1 MNPHTTQTL
10 AGAAPLGTAPAISSS
25 GDWRFEALLA
35 AGLIAWSGTGAGAC
49 PPSDPPVPPAAPEPP
64 VERALRAPR
73 RAPNA
78 HPDDVEQWVH
88 RHAEEGRDLL
98 ATGTQRALR
107 LWNAARLA
115 AWGEDV
121 EPARPQLAVF
131 STGSD
136 DQAAPRATWTEWAP
150 AQGRPAGRIVVLVHG
165 LDESGFV
172 WDDLAPELAAAGLTA
187 VRFDYSNDQSIS
199 HTTDQLAG
207 SLRRLR
213 EAGVQRIDLVGHSMG
228 ALAIRDLLTRSDL
241 YAGDASAAAA
251 EGLPSVDRF
260 IMLAA
265 PNHGSALAPLQP
277 LSEAREHLARK
288 LEHNS
293 AAGDGWVHSTRDGR
307 GEAAVDLTEGSEFL
321 HEINA
326 RPLPTDVRITNIVA
340 CMVGSTERQRLRSAL
355 KRGLADMLDP
365 EGARAVTGYVDEA
378 LDALGD
384 GLVSADSMM
393 LEGVTDTVE
402 VKANHRSMIR
412 RMRVFGDDSAGYT
425 PPAIPI
431 IVNRLAEPQ

>member
-1 MNPHTTQTL
+1 M
-10 AGAAPLGTAPAISSS
+10 
-25 GDWRFEALLA
+25 
-35 AGLIAWSGTGAGAC
+35 
-49 PPSDPPVPPAAPEPP
+49 
-64 VERALRAPR
+64 
-73 RAPNA
+73 
-78 HPDDVEQWVH
+78 
-88 RHAEEGRDLL
+88 
-98 ATGTQRALR
+98 
-107 LWNAARLA
+107 
-115 AWGEDV
+115 
-121 EPARPQLAVF
+121 
-131 STGSD
+131 
-136 DQAAPRATWTEWAP
+136 
-150 AQGRPAGRIVVLVHG
+150 LVHG

-199 HTTDQLAG
+199 RTTDQLAG
-207 SLRRLR
+207 ELRRLR

-228 ALAIRDLLTRSDL
+228 ALAIRDLLTR
-241 YAGDASAAAA
+241 GDVYGGNASAAAA

-288 LEHNS
+288 LEQNS
-293 AAGDGWVHSTRDGR
+293 AAGDGWIHSTRDGQ

-321 HEINA
+321 HELNA

-340 CMVGSTERQRLRSAL
+340 RMVGSTERQRLRSAL
-355 KRGLADMLDP
+355 KRGLADVLDP